1 MNDVTVDLNADSIA
15 VINQAVMWI
24 VVLFVLVMLLTWPLR
39 RRVRELRRR
48 EPWSLERAMWAQ
60 SGVFL
65 TGRIFRKW
73 GKQSPTGK
81 RQSWK

>member
-1 MNDVTVDLNADSIA
+1 MNMDTDGIQGLQTFIG
-15 VINQAVMWI
+15 WT
-24 VVLFVLVMLLTWPLR
+24 LVFFLIFLLVTWPLR

-65 TGRIFRKW
+65 TGRIVRKW
-73 GKQSPTGK
+73 GRQTPTGK
-81 RQSWK
+81 RQEWK

>member
-1 MNDVTVDLNADSIA
+1 MNLEADSIA
-15 VINQAVMWI
+15 TLQSFIAWSIVIFLVFM
-24 VVLFVLVMLLTWPLR
+24 VVTWPLR

-60 SGVFL
+60 SGVYL
-65 TGRIFRKW
+65 TGRIIRKW
-73 GKQSPTGK
+73 GRQTPTGK

>member
-1 MNDVTVDLNADSIA
+1 MNMDTDGIQGLQTFIGWSL
-15 VINQAVMWI
+15 
-24 VVLFVLVMLLTWPLR
+24 VLFLIFLLVTWPLR

-65 TGRIFRKW
+65 TGRIVRKW
-73 GKQSPTGK
+73 GRQTPTGK
-81 RQSWK
+81 RQEWK